1 MAIFY
6 SDLFD
11 GAAGPLTS
19 HTPDTGVNP
28 WTSETQA
35 GVWQLNG
42 AGAVVLSTNSQQFLV
57 LTGDAAPNEYH
68 TSVVEGVFAAIAGS
82 GSQIG
87 VGARHSG
94 TGAENDVSRNG
105 YMLWVSDQGY
115 MELRK
120 LEAGVITANV
130 GGFPG
135 SGTTQIS
142 IPAPATDNVK
152 LMLVTRNSG
161 ADVELEAWYNINDAG
176 WNQVTDATHLDGI
189 YTDVAPSAAF
199 TSPGRDTLIMTAGA
213 GVTPSILSF
222 TGDTVEVDSTAPTV
236 TAFTISTPNVVD
248 GTVITIDT
256 FTATDAVGVTGYKLT
271 ESATPPLAGDA
282 GWAGTAQTTYD
293 LGSYR
298 STTLYPWAK
307 DAAGNVSAVYGT
319 PIAVSASASGAPV
332 VTNVAVADASLIDS
346 HVFSVTIT
354 ATDDVGV
361 TGYAVTTSATPPGAA
376 QQAGAAFSFDTG
388 AFGDFNLY
396 GWAFDAGGN
405 VSAQA
410 APVAVRSVDSTAV
423 GATVF
428 GLGFNGGINA

>member
-1 MAIFY
+1 MAIDY
-6 SDLFD
+6 QDLFNGVT
-11 GAAGPLTS
+11 GALTAHS
-19 HTPDTGVNP
+19 PDIGTAP
-28 WTSETQA
+28 WTAETLVGQF
-35 GVWQLNG
+35 QLDG
-42 AGAVVLSTNSQQFLV
+42 AGAVQSSTQNQNSII
-57 LTGDAAPNEYH
+57 LTGDVASGEHREATIEATFNSVASAAR
-68 TSVVEGVFAAIAGS
+68 
-82 GSQIG
+82 IG
-87 VGARHSG
+87 VGSRHSG
-94 TGAENDVSRNG
+94 SGVETDASRNG
-105 YMLWVSDQGY
+105 YLFWVLDTGDV
-115 MELRK
+115 ELRK
-120 LEAGVITANV
+120 ITAGVISADV

-135 SGTTQIS
+135 QGVTQIP
-142 IPAPATDNVK
+142 ITTPATDNVQ
-152 LMLVTRNSG
+152 LRLVTRNNG
-161 ADVELEAWYNINDAG
+161 ANVELEAWYNINAAG
-176 WNQVTDATHLDGI
+176 WVQIGGT
-189 YTDVAPSAAF
+189 YTDVAPGAAF
-199 TSPGRDTLIMTAGA
+199 TDPGRDALILYSTPTS
-213 GVTPSILSF
+213 TPSALSF
-222 TGDTVEVDSTAPTV
+222 SRDVVVADVTAPVV

-248 GTVITIDT
+248 GTVIAIGT

-271 ESATPPLAGDA
+271 ESLTPPLAGDA
-282 GWAGTAQTTYD
+282 GWSSTAQTSYD

-319 PIAVSASASGAPV
+319 PIAVSASASGTPV

-376 QQAGAAFSFDTG
+376 QQAGAVFSFDTG

-423 GATVF
+423 SMSVF